1 MHYLNGHDHEI
12 LKSTSTS
19 SASVIRQLVTT
30 KEVAH
35 KLGVSVSWVIQH
47 ASGKRKP
54 YLPAV
59 KMGPGRSPLR
69 FDPEDVERFIDE
81 CDGSPLNA
89 PVRPFVEVS
98 LRKNCKDGARSIGQK
113 RGD

>member
-1 MHYLNGHDHEI
+1 MQYLNGTDLGTQLSPVGIEI
-12 LKSTSTS
+12 QP
-19 SASVIRQLVTT
+19 IRQLV
-30 KEVAH
+30 KAREVAK

-69 FDPEDVERFIDE
+69 FDPNDVEKFIED
-81 CDGSPLNA
+81 CRCIA
-89 PVRPFVEVS
+89 
-98 LRKNCKDGARSIGQK
+98 GQRAK
-113 RGD
+113 R